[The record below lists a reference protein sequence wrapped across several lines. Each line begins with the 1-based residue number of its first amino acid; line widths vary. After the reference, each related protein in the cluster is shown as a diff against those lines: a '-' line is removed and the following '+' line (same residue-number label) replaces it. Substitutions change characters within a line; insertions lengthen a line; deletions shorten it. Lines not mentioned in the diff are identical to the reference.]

1 MRTLSISFVSFIVA
15 LLIGEDRAFAL
26 SEGCTLANAGSL
38 DFPLGDGNGTGDQ
51 HFAGGEFIKINVVGI
66 TDGQFGMNEINSA
79 VTVFPFQDF
88 LAGQFLTTTFS
99 VTTPTLLN
107 FDMFTDGGSL
117 IVKFLCSEEAGE
129 AAQQSSA
136 NAAASGSISQ
146 TAGLVAGRISSLS
159 TGGNRGGA
167 SGGTGAP
174 GGGVAPS
181 GGDQNTQTSALT
193 DAANQTAAISTQ
205 GLVDLSAGRKGMA
218 AGAGDPRWGVWAN
231 FAWSGIQDRT
241 AAAGQ
246 DGNVITGMAGADYL
260 VSEGFI
266 VGGGLSI
273 GGAAFDSTVA
283 SFDTEEVSFGLSPY
297 LAYQVTDTLSVD
309 AIAGYI
315 YGRGESTRA
324 ETITGHYGIHR
335 YFMATNASYFQS
347 WDSWSILGSAGIVW
361 GQSFENAYGESDGTQ
376 VGSRRSDIGSVKA
389 LFQTAYLFEV
399 DTGST
404 QALYLEPYVLGEY
417 SYDFVISK
425 IAGHNNDRDQFRL
438 GLGMNIF
445 SGLDLSGNLEA
456 STTVGREDQRM
467 ISVLATVR
475 RAF

>member
-1 MRTLSISFVSFIVA
+1 MRKQNLDTLSKHLWLDSLRTLSLCLRSASISFVFGFFV
-15 LLIGEDRAFAL
+15 LLCGGKEAFAL

-51 HFAGGEFIKINVVGI
+51 QFAGGEFIKINVVGI

-136 NAAASGSISQ
+136 NAAASGSINQ

-193 DAANQTAAISTQ
+193 DAANQTAAVGAQ
-205 GLVDLSAGRKGMA
+205 GLVDL
-218 AGAGDPRWGVWAN
+218 
-231 FAWSGIQDRT
+231 
-241 AAAGQ
+241 
-246 DGNVITGMAGADYL
+246 
-260 VSEGFI
+260 
-266 VGGGLSI
+266 LS
-273 GGAAFDSTVA
+273 
-283 SFDTEEVSFGLSPY
+283 L
-297 LAYQVTDTLSVD
+297 
-309 AIAGYI
+309 
-315 YGRGESTRA
+315 
-324 ETITGHYGIHR
+324 IH
-335 YFMATNASYFQS
+335 
-347 WDSWSILGSAGIVW
+347 I
-361 GQSFENAYGESDGTQ
+361 
-376 VGSRRSDIGSVKA
+376 
-389 LFQTAYLFEV
+389 
-399 DTGST
+399 
-404 QALYLEPYVLGEY
+404 
-417 SYDFVISK
+417 
-425 IAGHNNDRDQFRL
+425 
-438 GLGMNIF
+438 
-445 SGLDLSGNLEA
+445 
-456 STTVGREDQRM
+456 
-467 ISVLATVR
+467 
-475 RAF
+475 